1 MLSLLI
7 AALPLLGCGGKKH
20 LPQLINSAC
29 SADPVAATPHPGSV
43 QMTGRCFGKA
53 KSCTKAAGALPPRVP
68 TRANPAGGGCREH
81 RRARGVTGEPGGD
94 VLVPCGEKRGLADR
108 TGRGEVDPRTL
119 TQRTGGS
126 AETPKPFTSSPGGV
140 SAGARDATRPVRG
153 APALRSHPR
162 SPLRRRL
169 RGLGTPQAA
178 RGWLRGDGDPFW
190 GPSRLPLA
198 PHRSSEAAPEGT
210 GPHPAV
216 PPLSLRPFPRGRGSL
231 RAIPVPARLSPDPG
245 LARGDTGAAE
255 PERGAERRPRSPVAG
270 GSPAGR
276 RRAGGT

>member
-1 MLSLLI
+1 
-7 AALPLLGCGGKKH
+7 
-20 LPQLINSAC
+20 
-29 SADPVAATPHPGSV
+29 
-43 QMTGRCFGKA
+43 MTGRCFGKA
-53 KSCTKAAGALPPRVP
+53 KSCTEAAGALPPRVP

-81 RRARGVTGEPGGD
+81 RRARGVTGEPGGN
-94 VLVPCGEKRGLADR
+94 VLVPCGEKRGLANL
-108 TGRGEVDPRTL
+108 TGRGEVQWCPPAGPRELRGARAGHPPEPLWGAPGCAEPTENPRTL

-198 PHRSSEAAPEGT
+198 PHRSPEAAPEGT
-210 GPHPAV
+210 EPHPAV
-216 PPLSLRPFPRGRGSL
+216 PPLSLRPFLRGRGSL

-255 PERGAERRPRSPVAG
+255 PERGAERRSRSPVAG

>member
-94 VLVPCGEKRGLADR
+94 VLVPCGEKRGLANL
-108 TGRGEVDPRTL
+108 TGRGEVQRCPPAGPRELRGARAGHPPEPLWGAPGCAEPTENPRTL

-190 GPSRLPLA
+190 GTLEAPFGPTPLSRSCSRRDGAPPGCAPPIPPTLPKGTRLP
-198 PHRSSEAAPEGT
+198 
-210 GPHPAV
+210 
-216 PPLSLRPFPRGRGSL
+216 
-231 RAIPVPARLSPDPG
+231 
-245 LARGDTGAAE
+245 
-255 PERGAERRPRSPVAG
+255 
-270 GSPAGR
+270 
-276 RRAGGT
+276 